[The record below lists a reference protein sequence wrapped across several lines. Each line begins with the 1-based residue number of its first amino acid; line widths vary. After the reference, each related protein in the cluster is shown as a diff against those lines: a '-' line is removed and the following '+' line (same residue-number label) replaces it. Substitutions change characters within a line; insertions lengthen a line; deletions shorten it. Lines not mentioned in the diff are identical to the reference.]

1 MKKIG
6 DETASGFSAS
16 DYDIN
21 VIFKDL
27 PIPEM
32 VTKNSDDSYTIFINA
47 RLSQTEQNKMFVHAV
62 KHITGRDFEKHDV
75 QIIEQQNVL

>member
-6 DETASGFSAS
+6 

-47 RLSQTEQNKMFVHAV
+47 RLSHEEQNKMFVHAV
-62 KHITGRDFEKHDV
+62 KHITGHDFEKHDV
-75 QIIEQQNVL
+75 QIIEQQNVI